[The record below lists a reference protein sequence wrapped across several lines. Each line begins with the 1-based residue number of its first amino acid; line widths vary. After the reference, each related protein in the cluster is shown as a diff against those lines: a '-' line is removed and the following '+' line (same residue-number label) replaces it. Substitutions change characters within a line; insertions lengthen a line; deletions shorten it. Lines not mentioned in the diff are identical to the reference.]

1 MHICPPKNE
10 RRPMRPVF
18 IGGCARSGTTML
30 GSILGAHRACV
41 CVPESQ
47 FATDLLREYVRTGQ
61 DLELPEMV
69 DRLREHF
76 RFRLWQLP
84 IDWDAEVCSDCVSSY
99 PDLMEF
105 LVRRYAGEH
114 GRESA
119 AIWVDH
125 TPSNTRYAT
134 TLLDVFPDAKFI
146 HLVRDGR
153 AVSASICPLDWGP
166 NVVAVAAPWWAE
178 HVGYGLAAEA
188 SLGRARVLR
197 LRYEDILL
205 RPYETIRGAADFL
218 GLDFDPGMVEAGGF
232 TRPVFTRN
240 EHALVG
246 RPPDRSRV
254 DAWKAS
260 LTDRE
265 VEIFEHVTADLLFH
279 LGYEPRFGAAA
290 MPPTPRERF
299 GVAINDIVGRC
310 INRVRR
316 NRRKWQARRRIATHG
331 ASQRHASAALSD
343 IR

>member
-30 GSILGAHRACV
+30 GSILGAHPACV

-47 FATDLLREYVRTGQ
+47 FASDLLREHVRGGP
-61 DLELPEMV
+61 DLDLTETVE
-69 DRLREHF
+69 RLREHF
-76 RFRLWQLP
+76 RFRLWELS

-105 LVRRYAGEH
+105 LVRRYADEH
-114 GRESA
+114 DRESA

-134 TLLDVFPDAKFI
+134 TLLDVFPGARFI
-146 HLVRDGR
+146 HIVRDGR
-153 AVSASICPLDWGP
+153 AVSASILPLDWGP
-166 NVVAVAAPWWAE
+166 NAVAAAAPWWAE

-197 LRYEDILL
+197 LRYEDIVL
-205 RPYETIRGAADFL
+205 RPHETIWGIADFL

-232 TRPVFTRN
+232 TRPVFTRK

-254 DAWKAS
+254 EAWKAS

-265 VEIFEHVTADLLFH
+265 VEIFEHITVDLLSH
-279 LGYEPRFGAAA
+279 LGYEPRFGAGA
-290 MPPTPRERF
+290 MPPSSRERLEF
-299 GVAINDIVGRC
+299 AINDIAGRC

-316 NRRKWQARRRIATHG
+316 NRRKRQARRRIATNG
-331 ASQRHASAALSD
+331 PPQRRAGAALSD